1 MVGLHDRRLYASEK
15 GALPPS
21 FRAPD
26 WYEPGCG
33 RLRSALVR
41 LRASR

>member
-21 FRAPD
+21 FRA
-26 WYEPGCG
+26 
-33 RLRSALVR
+33 RLV
-41 LRASR
+41 